1 MGAEEGT
8 MDILGLVVLLV
19 VIFLAFRV
27 GAFLIQ
33 VLLGLLALALVV
45 WLVSRLFGGT
55 APALA
60 AMALV
65 G

>member
-33 VLLGLLALALVV
+33 VLLGLLALALIV

>member
-1 MGAEEGT
+1 
-8 MDILGLVVLLV
+8 MDVLGLVVLLV

-33 VLLGLLALALVV
+33 VLLGLLALALIV

-55 APALA
+55 APTLA
-60 AMALV
+60 AMPLF

>member
-8 MDILGLVVLLV
+8 MDMLGLVVLLV

-33 VLLGLLALALVV
+33 VLLGLLALALIV

-60 AMALV
+60 AMALF